1 MPRDTLTR
9 EQIITV
15 AVDLLDDEGLEG
27 LNMRALGKRLDSA
40 PTAVYWHVGSKD
52 ALVVMAADRIWSSLP
67 LPDPQELGWRA
78 VAEQMAGDLY
88 AALTRH
94 PWLVQAFGS
103 YFLYGAG
110 KARYDDHTL
119 AVYETGGFKGE
130 RADQA
135 AATMLTYVLGNSLG
149 AAAQS
154 SLMRKL
160 GPEGDAD
167 ERLRELTA
175 KAVAVAEQ
183 FPRLR
188 TRLGSAATE
197 YGAGPEGSFAFG
209 LRVLLDGLESRLTAG
224 TGCDNH
230 KSLCRM
236 VLVMTRPA
244 VFEPA
249 ATTVHVATSKGHA
262 EPLEAGDHVAG
273 CSDRGVR
280 PRVRGD

>member
-78 VAEQMAGDLY
+78 VAEQMADDLY
-88 AALTRH
+88 KALTRH

-103 YFLYGAG
+103 YFLYGPG

-119 AVYETGGFKGE
+119 AVYEAGGFKSG

-135 AATMLTYVLGNSLG
+135 AATMLTYVLGNALG

-160 GPEGDAD
+160 GHDGDPE

-197 YGAGPEGSFAFG
+197 YGAGPEGSFTFG
-209 LRVLLDGLESRLTAG
+209 LRVLLDGLERAV
-224 TGCDNH
+224 
-230 KSLCRM
+230 
-236 VLVMTRPA
+236 VLRRNQCA
-244 VFEPA
+244 RG
-249 ATTVHVATSKGHA
+249 HV
-262 EPLEAGDHVAG
+262 
-273 CSDRGVR
+273 
-280 PRVRGD
+280 

>member
-52 ALVVMAADRIWSSLP
+52 ALVVLAADRIWSRLP
-67 LPDPQELGWRA
+67 LPDPQEQGWRA

-88 AALTRH
+88 EALTRH

-103 YFLYGAG
+103 YYLYGPG

-119 AVYETGGFKGE
+119 AVYEAGGFKGG

-135 AATMLTYVLGNSLG
+135 AATMLTYILGNSLG

-154 SLMRKL
+154 SLVRKL
-160 GPEGDAD
+160 GHDGDPE

-188 TRLGSAATE
+188 TRLGSTSTE
-197 YGAGPEGSFAFG
+197 YGAGPEGSFTFG
-209 LRVLLDGLESRLTAG
+209 LRVLLDGLESRLTAE
-224 TGCDNH
+224 TGCQL
-230 KSLCRM
+230 SERAV
-236 VLVMTRPA
+236 VLRRNQCA
-244 VFEPA
+244 RS
-249 ATTVHVATSKGHA
+249 HV
-262 EPLEAGDHVAG
+262 
-273 CSDRGVR
+273 
-280 PRVRGD
+280 